1 MLRLSPAQFIRL
13 RLLPWSAC
21 AVLLLSNGC
30 KKTVISDRV
39 VSVATPS
46 PTTEPPRKGIGD
58 GVPDTTATIRLTGT
72 RCSAERITEFEVKVA
87 GLKNTEW
94 TKFTCSDKSKEIR
107 INTKSGYCNVLQLR
121 ARVSITKTGLTEEY
135 VRETAKAADQQFFIV
150 DQNPEVNARGE
161 GINIHFEDTT
171 DAYWNKTYQPCVDGS
186 KSANDLVLDVIEGNQ
201 KTCTQILG
209 KDPAKPAAVDWD
221 DFEFSVESEQVKF
234 SVESF
239 PNIGCSSN

>member
-1 MLRLSPAQFIRL
+1 MVCIGWAQFFRTQI
-13 RLLPWSAC
+13 LPWGALFAMLFSG
-21 AVLLLSNGC
+21 GC
-30 KKTVISDRV
+30 KKTVVSDRV
-39 VSVATPS
+39 IARPTPT
-46 PTTEPPRKGIGD
+46 PTVEGPRKGIGD
-58 GVPDTTATIRLTGT
+58 GLPDTTAIIRLTGT

-87 GLKNTEW
+87 GLKNTQW

-135 VRETAKAADQQFFIV
+135 VRETAKASDQQYFIV
-150 DQNPEVNARGE
+150 DQNPEGNASAE

-186 KSANDLVLDVIEGNQ
+186 KAASDLVLDVIEGNQ
-201 KTCTQILG
+201 KSCTQILG

-221 DFEFSVESEQVKF
+221 DFEFSVESDQVQF
-234 SVESF
+234 SVEAF
-239 PNIGCSSN
+239 PNVGCSPN